1 MKVICDNRYFLF
13 GIIKTIEDV
22 IQKNKINGVKNIIII
37 SSPKT
42 SDIFCF
48 LQFNNINFRC
58 SDTIFYAHPETFD
71 FLRDIIHA
79 PICNIKDLT
88 KNNPLN
94 NTHYIYRVKNSHYK
108 LSLSGRQKEV
118 LLMFLY
124 GLSGKDIANNLGVS
138 IKTVSSYKK
147 SLMDRLYVS
156 NDIQLF
162 YKGILLCR

>member
-1 MKVICDNRYFLF
+1 MNVICDNRYFLI
-13 GIIKTIEDV
+13 GLNKAIEDV

-42 SDIFCF
+42 SDVFRF
-48 LQFNNINFRC
+48 LQLNNIHLRC
-58 SDTIFYAHPETFD
+58 SDTIFYASSETFD

-79 PICNIKDLT
+79 PIFNIRDLT

-94 NTHYIYRVKNSHYK
+94 NTHHIYRLKNSHCK

-147 SLMDRLYVS
+147 SLMNRLYVC
-156 NDIQLF
+156 NDIELF
-162 YKGILLCR
+162 YKGRLLFR